1 MSSHRYI
8 GGAIAGANENHHVF
22 CGAFLNPAYEQTA
35 NAVVKT
41 SQKPFQI
48 HVHFDNSEVINPSA
62 PTQDETDA
70 TNPTN
75 LGFQIQYVQIA
86 C

>member
-1 MSSHRYI
+1 M
-8 GGAIAGANENHHVF
+8 F
-22 CGAFLNPAYEQTA
+22 CGAFLNPAGAQTA

-48 HVHFDNSEVINPSA
+48 YVHFDGSETIA
-62 PTQDETDA
+62 PVDETGT
-70 TNPTN
+70 TNV
-75 LGFQIQYVQIA
+75 GFEIKYVQTA